1 MKKLLLLLFSLIFS
15 FNSYGEWT
23 KVNEDVEDNSYF
35 IDFRTVKKVDDYVV
49 WWEMLDFVEPVDDY
63 LSYQSY
69 FKGDCK
75 TTRTTYLSL
84 LMFDG
89 NMGDGK
95 SSDFSVGIVSLEDV
109 MGWRYPPPESVA
121 YDNLNIVCTLAD
133 QSSMSNYDN
142 KVSELILDYES
153 IDWGEDTTY
162 DSSSSDWLPPNAQTV
177 GNTWYCNEGYERHN
191 NGCIPS
197 NQDRLDT
204 LKQAYVS
211 NIAAR
216 VKSFWRYQGAE
227 DDWTAEVY
235 IVQDRD
241 GTVVAVDV
249 RNSNVGDSQK
259 AKVFKDSIRRAV
271 YKASPLPSAPDE
283 TVFDK
288 ELIFIFGVN

>member
-1 MKKLLLLLFSLIFS
+1 MLS

-23 KVNEDVEDNSYF
+23 KVNMDVIGDSYY
-35 IDFRTVKKVDDYVV
+35 IDFSTVKVVGDYVN
-49 WWEMLDFVEPVDDY
+49 WWEMRDFIEPNDEGFMSSMY
-63 LSYQSY
+63 YI
-69 FKGDCK
+69 KGDCES
-75 TTRTTYLSL
+75 TRTKFKSVLDYEGS
-84 LMFDG
+84 
-89 NMGDGK
+89 MGTGDSQDMSG
-95 SSDFSVGIVSLEDV
+95 GLISLEEI
-109 MGWRYPPPESVA
+109 MEWRYPPPTSVA
-121 YDNLNIVCTLAD
+121 YANLNEICLLVD
-133 QSSMSNYDN
+133 QLSMSNYDN
-142 KVSELILDYES
+142 KVSELILEYES
-153 IDWGEDTTY
+153 IDWGEDTSY
-162 DSSSSDWLPPNAQTV
+162 DSSSSDWVPPNAQIV

-241 GTVVAVDV
+241 GSVVAVDV
-249 RNSNVGDSQK
+249 RNSNVGDSKK

-283 TVFDK
+283 AIFDR